1 MKELREAREKG
12 LDLEEYKA
20 KLKNGTD
27 FTTSRGGSSN
37 GMSKISDDI
46 NTEGAEKEYGPKK
59 GYKKFVGSK
68 GSLDSR
74 LRNVIAYKRS
84 SMASN
89 ELIRNSDSGM
99 TENEERELDEM
110 MEDDYDDDEFDFDF
124 DEEEAEYE
132 QAILKAIE
140 TNKLNDLKRNFA
152 VESNVYDKAMEK
164 RIDGDDE
171 NSSSDSGSGNATTTA
186 TGLDVSLPAA
196 GPAGWTEYMGEDDGD
211 DETKADAKE
220 GGASKEKLYQPKRSS
235 WGVFERPADI
245 SKTYGGGRVLT
256 KQEMDKMDEE
266 WEERQARKDKALE
279 QWKTTSMK
287 AELQH
292 EDEIKRAVK
301 LAKSYMNGGN
311 RDAAVTQLESVQNYC
326 SWTSELGGE
335 VLLELAMCLETVER
349 VDDARRIYGKLAAT
363 SWSPNIKRNAL
374 QLISGLDITK
384 QIRNDVSRPKSAMD
398 VEGMKRISQA
408 LEAGLSNGWDDWGEG
423 TKSKVQ
429 PWFDDGEARAS
440 SYGKVD
446 SFRDAYSLLEE
457 ALNPLRADKV
467 PSEALM
473 RALKKMYV
481 VSDTEKFSF
490 LRSRGQQYSMTESE
504 AADAK
509 SKKMLSGDAY
519 LREKA
524 QNPAEGT
531 FFASIGL
538 GTGRKEKKQANMYD
552 SLGRRAELGEQE
564 QGQSGVVA
572 QVPNS
577 VTAIATTAA
586 TTTTSSSGGR
596 GGGSSAADSRT
607 IDELGTQGA
616 MAGFFSSFEGEGG
629 TGVFSRK
636 SGVSGGRELRSAAE
650 VYFKSLNGSWDLAL
664 SLAEKSPYTA
674 NRVEAG
680 SLRRS
685 YNTAQGAS
693 QETTPTLWGLS
704 SATNSGNFRYN
715 GDLNLLE
722 VSGDIVKR
730 TATPTYASKTAGS
743 DGVQATGVNV
753 GLKPKGAASQTVQ
766 VIYAD
771 DTLMVTRE
779 APTMNSAGRGD
790 TMKVSDP
797 DLYLLWKR
805 CKPVQYKKFY
815 NKKY

>member
-1 MKELREAREKG
+1 MYLKMKELREAREKG
-12 LDLEEYKA
+12 LDLKEYKA

-27 FTTSRGGSSN
+27 FTTSRRGNNQS
-37 GMSKISDDI
+37 GMTNIRDNI
-46 NTEGAEKEYGPKK
+46 NTEGAEKEYGQKK

-84 SMASN
+84 TMASN
-89 ELIRNSDSGM
+89 ELIRNADSGM
-99 TENEERELDEM
+99 TKNEEIELEEM
-110 MEDDYDDDEFDFDF
+110 MEDDYDDEEFDFDF

-140 TNKLNDLKRNFA
+140 MNKLNELKRNFA
-152 VESNVYDKAMEK
+152 MDSNVYDKAMEN
-164 RIDGDDE
+164 RIDGDEE
-171 NSSSDSGSGNATTTA
+171 NSSSDSNGATGNATVTA

-196 GPAGWTEYMGEDDGD
+196 GAAGWTEFMEVDNGDGGEKKAEVSKGD
-211 DETKADAKE
+211 AP
-220 GGASKEKLYQPKRSS
+220 KEKLYQPKRSS

-256 KQEMDKMDEE
+256 KREMDAMDEE

-292 EDEIKRAVK
+292 EEEIKRALR

-311 RDAAVTQLESVQNYC
+311 RAAAVTQLESVQNYC

-335 VLLELAMCLETVER
+335 VLLELAMCLETVDR

-363 SWSPNIKRNAL
+363 SWSQNIKRNAL

-408 LEAGLSNGWDDWGEG
+408 LEAGLSNGWDDWGDG

-429 PWFDDGEARAS
+429 PWFDDGDARAG
-440 SYGKVD
+440 SYAKID
-446 SFRDAYSLLEE
+446 TFRDAYFLLEE
-457 ALNPLRADKV
+457 ALNPLRSDKV

-473 RALKKMYV
+473 RAMKKMYV
-481 VSDTEKFSF
+481 VSEAEKFTF
-490 LRSRGQQYSMTESE
+490 LRSRGQHYFLTES
-504 AADAK
+504 DAEGAK
-509 SKKMLSGDAY
+509 GRKLLTGEAY
-519 LREKA
+519 LRDKA
-524 QNPAEGT
+524 MNPAEGT

-538 GTGRKEKKQANMYD
+538 GGKQKKNEEKPANMFD
-552 SLGRRAELGEQE
+552 MVGRRAEVRE
-564 QGQSGVVA
+564 QGQSETAGKA
-572 QVPNS
+572 PSS
-577 VTAIATTAA
+577 VGPPQ
-586 TTTTSSSGGR
+586 SSS
-596 GGGSSAADSRT
+596 GGSSAAESRT
-607 IDELGTQGA
+607 IDELGSQGA

-636 SGVSGGRELRSAAE
+636 KGVSGGRELGSAAE
-650 VYFKSLNGSWDLAL
+650 VYFKSLNGSWDLAV
-664 SLAEKSPYTA
+664 SLAEKSPFTA
-674 NRVEAG
+674 NRMELG

-685 YNTAQGAS
+685 YNIAQGAS
-693 QETTPTLWGLS
+693 QETCPTLWGLS

-743 DGVQATGVNV
+743 EGVQASGVNE

-790 TMKVSDP
+790 TVKVSDP

-815 NKKY
+815 NKKYY